1 MLPNQLGWWQQ
12 RQVVDAVAC
21 QIVDNCHRNDKAFLI
36 DEISEGNI
44 GKKEEII
51 TIDSW
56 MKFIMYVS
64 IA

>member
-1 MLPNQLGWWQQ
+1 MLPNQLGWWQW
-12 RQVVDAVAC
+12 RQVVDAVTC
-21 QIVDNCHRNDKAFLI
+21 QVADNCHCNDKAFLI

-44 GKKEEII
+44 SKKEEII

-56 MKFIMYVS
+56 IKFVMYVL

>member
-1 MLPNQLGWWQQ
+1 M
-12 RQVVDAVAC
+12 DAVTC
-21 QIVDNCHRNDKAFLI
+21 QVADNCHCNDKAFLI

-44 GKKEEII
+44 SKKEEII

-56 MKFIMYVS
+56 IKFVMYVL